1 VLFAQVGVLLAFL
14 KKGRKMSKVDKE
26 ALEELIEKSGVG
38 KKTAASLRKANDGD
52 EEKTPKR
59 GGAASPGEKKFSL
72 F

>member
-1 VLFAQVGVLLAFL
+1 
-14 KKGRKMSKVDKE
+14 MSKVDKE